1 MLKKFKLLTVNKQ
14 MLIIAAF
21 LIVFN
26 FVAVV
31 FLDLAASRV
40 MRVISSLVV
49 FVYFYLFLRCNCK
62 WLDVVLVLIIITNI
76 CVVFYNYDYGVLW
89 YTITSVLAYSILG
102 FKSLFEV
109 EWLKIKWYEYFTYA
123 LIFIFNL
130 YTFDY
135 LMGIISPL
143 FDERWM
149 FYMIKLLGITGTT
162 MCLVSGFYHTT
173 RLGFKSAYFM
183 YATFGFVF
191 SDFAAML
198 AYYFEM
204 VPQLFFI
211 LDRGLHLFALYFLMR
226 YAYMVKLEQEVFS
239 N

>member
-1 MLKKFKLLTVNKQ
+1 MLKNFKLLPVNKQ
-14 MLIIAAF
+14 TFIIAAF

-31 FLDLAASRV
+31 FLDLAASRI
-40 MRVISSLVV
+40 MRMISSLVV
-49 FVYFYLFLRCNCK
+49 LLYFLLFIRCNCN
-62 WLDVVLVLIIITNI
+62 WLFAVFVLIVITNM
-76 CVVFYNYDYGVLW
+76 CVVFYDYDYGVLS
-89 YTITSVLAYSILG
+89 YTITSVIAYSILAL
-102 FKSLFEV
+102 KALFEI
-109 EWLKIKWYEYFTYA
+109 EWLKIKWYEYFTYF

-135 LMGIISPL
+135 LLEIINPL
-143 FDERWM
+143 FDQRWM
-149 FYMIKLLGITGTT
+149 FYMIKLLGIIGTT
-162 MCLVSGFYHTT
+162 MCLISGFYHTT

-204 VPQLFFI
+204 VPQLFFF
-211 LDRGLHLFALYFLMR
+211 LDRGLHLFALYFLIR
-226 YAYMVKLEQEVFS
+226 LAYTLKLEQESIS